1 MALTRAL
8 VSGAAGA
15 LALNALHETARRMI
29 PHAPRM
35 DVIGMRALAQALR
48 GADQDVPP
56 EDELFTWTLVGDLIS
71 NALYYSL
78 VGLGSKDGIWF
89 RGAAL
94 GAAAGVGG
102 ALLPPKLG
110 LGHQPDEETPATQ
123 AMTVA
128 WYLVGGLAAA
138 AVASRLARR

>member
-1 MALTRAL
+1 MRLTQALI
-8 VSGAAGA
+8 SGAAGA
-15 LALNALHETARRMI
+15 LALNVLHETARRVI

-35 DVIGMRALAQALR
+35 DVIGMRALARSLR
-48 GADQDVPP
+48 GVDQNVPP
-56 EDELFTWTLVGDLIS
+56 RDELFTWTLVGDLLS

-102 ALLPPKLG
+102 ALLPPKMG

-128 WYLVGGLAAA
+128 WYLAGGLVAAI
-138 AVASRLARR
+138 VARRLAR

>member
-1 MALTRAL
+1 MRLTQAL
-8 VSGAAGA
+8 VSGTAGA
-15 LALNALHETARRMI
+15 IALNILHETARRTI

-35 DVIGMRALAQALR
+35 DVIGMRALAQSLR
-48 GADQDVPP
+48 GVDQDVPP
-56 EDELFTWTLVGDLIS
+56 QDELFTWTLVGDILS

-102 ALLPPKLG
+102 AFLPPVLG
-110 LGHQPDEETPATQ
+110 LGHQPDEETPVTQ

-138 AVASRLARR
+138 AVARKLAQD